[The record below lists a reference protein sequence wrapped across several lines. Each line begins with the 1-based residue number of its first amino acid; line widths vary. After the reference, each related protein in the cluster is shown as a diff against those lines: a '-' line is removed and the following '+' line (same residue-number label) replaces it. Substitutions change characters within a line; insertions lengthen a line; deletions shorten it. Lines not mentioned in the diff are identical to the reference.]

1 MDATPGGYQT
11 NMQSTNNERYTH
23 PGPLR
28 GVRVIELAA
37 IGPVP
42 FCAMLLA
49 DMGAEILRVD
59 SPGAERGPLPQE
71 EAMLR
76 GRCRLTLDLKN
87 TVHQGYLREILPHA
101 DMLLEGMRP
110 GVLERL
116 GIGPD
121 RCLAINPALVI
132 GRMTGWGQT
141 GPLAQ
146 VPGHDP
152 NYLAISGAL
161 HAMGYGD
168 RPPLPPLNLVGDF
181 GGGALY
187 LTVGLLAALLH
198 ARATGA
204 GQVVDAAML
213 DGVSSLLTPIHAM
226 RNLGM
231 WGDAR
236 GTNMMDG
243 ICPYACSYATADDRY
258 VMVAAIEPKFYRSL
272 LAGLGLDEASLPSR
286 DKEANWPRL
295 KECFAAVFRTRTR
308 DEWASRL
315 EGTDACVSPI
325 LNLGEARGHPQLKS
339 RGIFSEASDLPA
351 AAPRF
356 SHTPSRH
363 APKDCGGAGACLQRW
378 GVTGEV
384 LALARL

>member
-1 MDATPGGYQT
+1 
-11 NMQSTNNERYTH
+11 MQFTNNERDT
-23 PGPLR
+23 PAGPLR

-42 FCAMLLA
+42 FTAMLLA
-49 DMGAEILRVD
+49 DMGAEILRID
-59 SPGAERGPLPQE
+59 PPGAERGALPQE
-71 EAMLR
+71 EATMR
-76 GRCRLTLDLKN
+76 GRSRLTLDLKN
-87 TVHQGYLREILPHA
+87 PVHLGYLREILTHA

-141 GPLAQ
+141 GPLAES
-146 VPGHDP
+146 PGHDP

-231 WGDAR
+231 WSDVR
-236 GTNMMDG
+236 GTNLMDG
-243 ICPYACSYATADDRY
+243 ICPFACSYATADDRY
-258 VMVAAIEPKFYRSL
+258 VMVAAIEPKFYRALVS
-272 LAGLGLDEASLPSR
+272 GLGLDETTLPSR
-286 DKEANWPRL
+286 DEEANWPLL
-295 KECFAAVFRTRTR
+295 KERFAAVFRTRTR
-308 DEWASRL
+308 DEWARRL

-325 LNLGEARGHPQLKS
+325 LNLGEAREHPQLKS
-339 RGIFSEASDLPA
+339 RGIFSDSSDLPA
-351 AAPRF
+351 PAPRF

-363 APKDCGGAGACLQRW
+363 APKDCGGARACLQRW
-378 GVTGEV
+378 GVSGEV
-384 LALARL
+384 LAFTRL